1 MTEPVATTPISPQLP
16 LEPVASEDRAAA
28 LVALLFVGGDPS
40 PLALLAQQIGCTVDE
55 ARTALQVAQP
65 ALGCLGLV
73 VQWCGEER
81 VQLATAPRFAPH
93 LRRFLGLERG
103 VRLSQA
109 ALETLAI
116 VAYRQPITRVELD
129 EIRGVD
135 SSGVLQ
141 TLIARGLIE
150 ATGRLPVVGN
160 PIQYGTTP
168 EFLRF
173 FGLTSL
179 DDLPPAPEGL
189 IPGGAAFKD

>member
-1 MTEPVATTPISPQLP
+1 MTEAYAAASISTQLP

-28 LVALLFVGGDPS
+28 LVALLFVGGDPT
-40 PLALLAQQIGCTVDE
+40 PLALLAQQIGCTADE
-55 ARTALQVAQP
+55 ARAALRAAQP
-65 ALGCLGLV
+65 ALGSLGLV
-73 VQWCGEER
+73 IQWCGEGR
-81 VQLATAPRFAPH
+81 VQLATAPRMAPRV
-93 LRRFLGLERG
+93 RRFLGLERG
-103 VRLSQA
+103 TRLSQA

-116 VAYRQPITRVELD
+116 VAYRQPITRVEVD

-141 TLIARGLIE
+141 TLIARGLID
-150 ATGRLPVVGN
+150 AIGRLPVVGN

-189 IPGGAAFKD
+189 IPGDGV